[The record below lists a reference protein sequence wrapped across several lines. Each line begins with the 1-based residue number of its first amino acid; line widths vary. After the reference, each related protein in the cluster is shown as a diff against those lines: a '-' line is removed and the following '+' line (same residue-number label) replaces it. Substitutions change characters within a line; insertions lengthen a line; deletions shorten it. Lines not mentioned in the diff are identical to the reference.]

1 VNRRQEPP
9 RLAAGGECV
18 RRGSAASPVIFIPDL
33 PARLLRAPRSVAS
46 PAYLSIGLTDSLP
59 ASTDTEHLVDFALER
74 AVMHV

>member
-1 VNRRQEPP
+1 
-9 RLAAGGECV
+9 
-18 RRGSAASPVIFIPDL
+18 
-33 PARLLRAPRSVAS
+33 VAS